1 MTGVTI
7 VNNIPMIERCAH
19 KCICCEMAE
28 RAILSSRQMIV
39 GKASTDH
46 TVMAGCAIAAYIVV
60 VKDAGGKNAGSMA
73 YTTILGGRHMV
84 VRLTSRV
91 STVMA
96 GSTQFIYDTWHR
108 MIESLSPGESASIV
122 AHATISVRGRV
133 IRCLACRLSA
143 IVTSF
148 TISSNSTVVK
158 DNGLKIIYDMT

>member
-1 MTGVTI
+1 
-7 VNNIPMIERCAH
+7 MIERCAH

-28 RAILSSRQMIV
+28 RAILSRRQMIV

-60 VKDAGGKNAGSMA
+60 IKDTGGKNTGSMA

-96 GSTQFIYDTWHR
+96 GFAQLIHDTWHR
-108 MIESLSPGESASIV
+108 VIESLSPGKSASIM
-122 AHATISVRGRV
+122 AHTTISVSGRV
-133 IRCLACRLSA
+133 IRCFA
-143 IVTSF
+143 
-148 TISSNSTVVK
+148 
-158 DNGLKIIYDMT
+158 Y